1 MILKGGTRKAGG
13 FFSKHL
19 LNAEDNE
26 RVSVVEL
33 RGFLADNVKDAFQE
47 MRMVGAGTKAD
58 NYFYHLSLSP
68 DPKEPNLTPEQW
80 ERAAEVTEQELKL
93 TDQPR
98 IMIEHEKEGRTHRHI
113 VWSRVDIDNMTVI
126 PADHNY
132 QAHDRAR
139 HQLEQEF
146 HHEPTLPTPEPS
158 QRKSREFAE
167 WEIWRGAQSG
177 IDPKEMK
184 AEITE
189 LWQQS
194 DGGRAFAA
202 GLDEKGYLLA
212 KGDRR
217 DFVLVDPDGHIHSLA
232 RRIDGAKTADI
243 RAKFS
248 DLDRD
253 SLMTAQEASA
263 WMKAQEADSGGSSE
277 ARILPQ
283 EQARE
288 TGSSNDPAPFVNPK
302 LLVLEKYAYDHHHP
316 LLAPQQEYVQVQT
329 MQEIVDAEKAM
340 LRHRAETFTPAHWAN
355 LSTKQWDAWDAHNE
369 RLEPQ
374 QELTRDQQQSATFTE
389 REQGKQR
396 EETWLE
402 FVTRHQEHD
411 RDAARPKETDE
422 KKEPDLER

>member
-1 MILKGGTRKAGG
+1 MILKGASRASTSFFTR
-13 FFSKHL
+13 HL
-19 LNAEDNE
+19 LNEESNE
-26 RVSVVEL
+26 RVDVKEL
-33 RGFLADNVKDAFQE
+33 RGFTSETVPEAFQE
-47 MRMVGAGTKAD
+47 LSLMAAGTRVKNA
-58 NYFYHLSLSP
+58 FYHLSINP
-68 DPKEPNLTPEQW
+68 DPTELNLTPEQW
-80 ERAAEVTEQELKL
+80 QRAVEVSAEHLGL
-93 TDQPR
+93 SDQPR
-98 IMIEHEKEGRTHRHI
+98 MVIEHEKNGRRHQHI
-113 VWSRVDIDNMTVI
+113 IFSRIDADSMTAI
-126 PADHNY
+126 SDSHNY

-146 HHEPTLPTPEPS
+146 SHEPTPPTPEPAL
-158 QRKSREFAE
+158 RKSREFAE
-167 WEIWRGAQSG
+167 WETWRGAESG

-217 DFVLVDPDGHIHSLA
+217 DFVVIDEFGQIHSLA

-283 EQARE
+283 EQAQE
-288 TGSSNDPAPFVNPK
+288 VTPHTAEPPA
-302 LLVLEKYAYDHHHP
+302 HP
-316 LLAPQQEYVQVQT
+316 LLTPPLEYVTVRT

-355 LSTKQWDAWDAHNE
+355 LSTQQWDAWDAHNE

-374 QELTRDQQQSATFTE
+374 QEMPRDQQQSATFTE

-402 FVTRHQEHD
+402 FVTRQQEHD